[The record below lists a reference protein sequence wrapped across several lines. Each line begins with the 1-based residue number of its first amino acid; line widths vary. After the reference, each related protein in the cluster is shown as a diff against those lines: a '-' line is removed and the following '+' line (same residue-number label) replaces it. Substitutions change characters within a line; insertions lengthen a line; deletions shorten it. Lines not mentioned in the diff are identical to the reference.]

1 MLDNHNQVVFAFQ
14 TTYDFQ
20 QQGDVGEVQAGGG
33 FVEDVERSA
42 GFLLVVDQ
50 NVRNLQAIIV
60 PILGFPHLHF
70 HNFTDRLTPIFNLY
84 LKDESRITVGILS

>member
-1 MLDNHNQVVFAFQ
+1 MLNNHNRVAFAFQ

-42 GFLLVVDQ
+42 GVAF
-50 NVRNLQAIIV
+50 
-60 PILGFPHLHF
+60 G
-70 HNFTDRLTPIFNLY
+70 
-84 LKDESRITVGILS
+84 

>member
-1 MLDNHNQVVFAFQ
+1 MFNNHNQVVFAFQ

-20 QQGDVGEVQAGGG
+20 QQGDVGEVQVCGG
-33 FVEDVERSA
+33 FVEDIERSA

-60 PILGFPHLHF
+60 PILDFPHLHF
-70 HNFTDRLTPIFNLY
+70 HNFTDRLTNPYFHSLF
-84 LKDESRITVGILS
+84 KE